1 MLSSSLRAQTLTL
14 LGASL
19 ALMLLISLVS
29 LLSLSGGLRTYQ
41 ALLDGPLASSMLINE
56 TNVAFKSQVQEWKN
70 VLLRGG
76 STEERDRYWKQ
87 FQEQEQQVQALLSR
101 AVAVTND
108 STMRQRITAL
118 QDEHRRLGEGYRQG
132 LQSFIAAGS
141 DPAAG
146 DRGVRGIDRATSDQL
161 QALVVDLAGQ
171 AEQQAELVSREAKRA
186 FWIGLGILIGA
197 AIFVGLISS
206 WLVNRRLVNPI
217 THLIRQI
224 EQLSQGRIGQPF
236 VSQRRDE
243 LGTLASA
250 ANQLRGF
257 LADTFSRLQHSTE
270 ELDRASGELN
280 TIATRMAAGSR
291 DQFNRTDQVATSMQE
306 MSATA
311 GEVARHAA
319 EAAQAANQADENAQ
333 QGELVM
339 QSTISAMQRM
349 LVEIERTTDVIQ
361 RLEGDSHRIG
371 KVLEVIQSIAEQTN
385 LLALNAAIE
394 AARAGEAGRGF
405 AVVADEVRTLAKRTS
420 DSTAEIQQIIHS
432 VQQGSIEAVKAIE
445 SGQVSS
451 TEGMQQVN
459 LAGERLRQITL
470 AVESIRDMNQQI
482 ATAAEEQTSV
492 AEDITRNITEITQI
506 AAANQADV
514 DRTSQA
520 STTLHGLSGEL
531 SQLTTRL
538 SA

>member
-19 ALMLLISLVS
+19 ALMLLISLLS

-291 DQFNRTDQVATSMQE
+291 DQFNRTDQVATAMQE